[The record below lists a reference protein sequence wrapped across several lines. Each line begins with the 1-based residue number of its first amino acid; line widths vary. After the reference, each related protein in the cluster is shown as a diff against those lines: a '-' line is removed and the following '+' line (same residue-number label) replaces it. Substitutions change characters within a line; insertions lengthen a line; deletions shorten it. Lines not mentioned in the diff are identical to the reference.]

1 MTFSQ
6 FFQENLFLFLMLFA
20 TIGGIFYYEIQG
32 RNAAGQKIGNA
43 RAAVLANDN
52 GTLLDLRPAQ
62 DYRHGHIAGAK
73 NFPLA
78 ELHDQLSKIRAAKDR
93 PLIIYDNDGLS
104 AAAAAKTLRD
114 GGFEDI
120 YILDGGFNSWLAEN
134 LPVVSK

>member
-1 MTFSQ
+1 MPTTTAPCSTCAPRKTT
-6 FFQENLFLFLMLFA
+6 A
-20 TIGGIFYYEIQG
+20 T
-32 RNAAGQKIGNA
+32 ATSPA
-43 RAAVLANDN
+43 R
-52 GTLLDLRPAQ
+52 
-62 DYRHGHIAGAK
+62 K

-120 YILDGGFNSWLAEN
+120 YILDGGLNSWIAEN